1 MKTVLLMAMISL
13 ALAAHAADHSPDAIE
28 VPARATFLLVPL
40 HVHVLSCKDRPDIDC
55 KLTDADMT
63 RIVGKING
71 IWHKAGIHFCCDAPL
86 REEAENVAAFA
97 KRAAMPIGPEGPPLG
112 NYRLLAPAK
121 TRALPGLNVYYV
133 HQLPPNGVYL
143 GGNICFVK
151 ETASLR
157 KVEGGIDEPLPRVS
171 AHELGHGLGL
181 PHRQN
186 ITNLMASGTTGTLLN
201 QDEVEKTRHH
211 AMQMEGTM
219 TVEQCQNAIDA
230 ATKEEKGERAKT
242 LARYLDELPKK

>member
-1 MKTVLLMAMISL
+1 MRIKLLMAMICLTISVQ
-13 ALAAHAADHSPDAIE
+13 AAERSPDVTEI
-28 VPARATFLLVPL
+28 PPRDTFLLVPL
-40 HVHVLSCKDRPDIDC
+40 HIHILSCKDRPEIDC
-55 KLTDADMT
+55 KLTDADIA

-71 IWHKAGIHFCCDAPL
+71 IWHKAGIHFCYDAPL
-86 REEAENVAAFA
+86 REEAEDVAAFA
-97 KRAAMPIGPEGPPLG
+97 KRAAKPVGPDGPPLG
-112 NYRLLAPAK
+112 IYRLLAPAK
-121 TRALPGLNVYYV
+121 TRTLPGLHVYYV

-143 GGNICFVK
+143 GSNICFVK

-171 AHELGHGLGL
+171 AHELGHGLSL

-201 QDEVEKTRHH
+201 EDEVEKTRHH

-219 TVEQCQNAIDA
+219 TVEQCQSAIDA
-230 ATKEEKGERAKT
+230 ATKDEKTERGKA